1 MPQAIGYAV
10 LAGLFSSALF
20 LALSTG
26 LPGMVL
32 LAYFVQLP
40 LLFAGLT
47 LGLAASALAAAA
59 AILVCGLIA
68 GVVAAAMFTLVQA
81 IPAVMVVRQALL
93 SRQDGGQVE
102 WYPPGLVLA
111 QLTAFAVLGI
121 VAAFVVLIGHPGG
134 LAGVLAD
141 FLSATLSGLGA
152 SEVAISPGPGLERWL
167 FLFPGLMAAS
177 WLVMVA
183 LNTALAQALAVRFGV
198 NRRPTPHLS
207 ELELPGW
214 LWPAIGVAALLALL
228 GDGGF
233 AFLGRALLI
242 VLTVPYVFLGLAVV
256 HAFARRVAHRRLAL
270 GLFYGAIML
279 LGWPILAVLLLGF
292 VEDWAHV
299 RQRFL

>member
-1 MPQAIGYAV
+1 MPQVIGYAV
-10 LAGLFSSALF
+10 LAGLISSALF

-40 LLFAGLT
+40 LLLAGLSM
-47 LGLAASALAAAA
+47 GLAASVVAAAA

-68 GVVAAAMFTLVQA
+68 GVVAAGMFALVQA
-81 IPAVMVVRQALL
+81 IPAAMVVRQALL
-93 SRQDGGQVE
+93 ARQDAGGLE

-111 QLTAFAVLGI
+111 QLTALAVLGI
-121 VAAFVVLIGHPGG
+121 TAAFVVLLGYPGG
-134 LAGVLAD
+134 LEGVLAD
-141 FLSATLSGLGA
+141 FLSSALAGLGA
-152 SEVAISPGPGLERWL
+152 SDVAVSAGPDLDRWM

-183 LNTALAQALAVRFGV
+183 VNAVLAQLLAVRLGV
-198 NRRPTPHLS
+198 NRRPSPKLS

-228 GDGGF
+228 GAGGLG
-233 AFLGRALLI
+233 FLGRSLLI
-242 VLTVPYVFLGLAVV
+242 VLAVPYVFLGLAVV
-256 HAFARRVAHRRLAL
+256 HAFARRVTHRRLAL
-270 GLFYGAIML
+270 TLFYGAIML
-279 LGWPILAVLLLGF
+279 LGWPIVMVLLLGL

>member
-1 MPQAIGYAV
+1 MPQVIGYAV
-10 LAGLFSSALF
+10 LAGLVSSGLF

-40 LLFAGLT
+40 LLLAGLS
-47 LGLAASALAAAA
+47 LGLAASVVAAAA

-68 GVVAAAMFTLVQA
+68 GAVAAAMFALVQA
-81 IPAVMVVRQALL
+81 LPAAMVVRQALL
-93 SRQDGGQVE
+93 SRQDAGRLE

-111 QLTAFAVLGI
+111 QLTALAVLGI
-121 VAAFVVLIGHPGG
+121 TLAFVVLLGHPGG
-134 LAGVLAD
+134 LEGVLAE
-141 FLSATLSGLGA
+141 FLGAALEGLGA
-152 SEVAISPGPGLERWL
+152 TDVTVSAGPDLDRWL

-183 LNTALAQALAVRFGV
+183 LNAVLAQLLAVRLGV
-198 NRRPTPHLS
+198 NRRPTPELS

-228 GDGGF
+228 GAGGLG
-233 AFLGRALLI
+233 FLGRSLLL
-242 VLTVPYVFLGLAVV
+242 VLAVPYVFLGLAVV
-256 HAFARRVAHRRLAL
+256 HAFARRVSHRRLAL
-270 GLFYGAIML
+270 TLFYGAIML
-279 LGWPILAVLLLGF
+279 LGWPLVAVLLLGL

>member
-1 MPQAIGYAV
+1 MPQVIALAV
-10 LAGLFSSALF
+10 LAGLVSSALF

-32 LAYFVQLP
+32 FAYFVQLP
-40 LLFAGLT
+40 LLLAGLS
-47 LGLAASALAAAA
+47 LGLAASGLAAVA

-68 GVVAAAMFTLVQA
+68 GVVAATMFTLVQA

-93 SRQDGGQVE
+93 SRQEAGRVE

-121 VAAFVVLIGHPGG
+121 TVAFVVLLGHPGG
-134 LAGVLAD
+134 LAGVLAA
-141 FLSATLSGLGA
+141 FLGSALDGLGA
-152 SEVAISPGPGLERWL
+152 TEIAVNAGPELERWM

-183 LNTALAQALAVRFGV
+183 LNAVLAQALAVRLGV
-198 NRRPTPHLS
+198 NRRPTPNLS
-207 ELELPGW
+207 ALELPGW
-214 LWPAIGVAALLALL
+214 LWPAIGTAALLALL
-228 GDGGF
+228 GDGGLG
-233 AFLGRALLI
+233 FLGRALLI
-242 VLTVPYVFLGLAVV
+242 VLTIPYVFLGLAVV
-256 HAFARRVAHRRLAL
+256 HAFARRVTHRRLAL
-270 GLFYGAIML
+270 GLFYGAMML

>member
-1 MPQAIGYAV
+1 MPQVIGFAV
-10 LAGLFSSALF
+10 LAGLLSSALF

-40 LLFAGLT
+40 LLLAGLS
-47 LGLAASALAAAA
+47 LGLAASVLAAAA

-68 GVVAAAMFTLVQA
+68 GVVAAAMFALVQA
-81 IPAVMVVRQALL
+81 IPAAMVVRQALL
-93 SRQDGGQVE
+93 SRAQAGQLE

-111 QLTAFAVLGI
+111 QLTVLAVLGI
-121 VAAFVVLIGHPGG
+121 TAAFVVLLGHPGG
-134 LAGVLAD
+134 LEGVLAD
-141 FLSATLSGLGA
+141 FLSSALAGLGA
-152 SEVAISPGPGLERWL
+152 TDVAVSAGPDLERWM
-167 FLFPGLMAAS
+167 FLFPGLMAGS

-183 LNTALAQALAVRFGV
+183 VNAVLAQLLAVRLGV
-198 NRRPTPHLS
+198 NRRPSPRLS

-228 GDGGF
+228 GAGGLG
-233 AFLGRALLI
+233 FLGRSLLI
-242 VLTVPYVFLGLAVV
+242 VLAVPYVFLGLAVV
-256 HAFARRVAHRRLAL
+256 HAFAHRVTHRRLAL
-270 GLFYGAIML
+270 TLFYGAIML
-279 LGWPILAVLLLGF
+279 LGWPIVAVLLLGF